1 MYQKV
6 SRQKK
11 KGWLLY
17 AKKKFLKHL
26 ICFNTFYVFDT
37 L

>member
-11 KGWLLY
+11 GDY
-17 AKKKFLKHL
+17 YMQKKKFLKHL